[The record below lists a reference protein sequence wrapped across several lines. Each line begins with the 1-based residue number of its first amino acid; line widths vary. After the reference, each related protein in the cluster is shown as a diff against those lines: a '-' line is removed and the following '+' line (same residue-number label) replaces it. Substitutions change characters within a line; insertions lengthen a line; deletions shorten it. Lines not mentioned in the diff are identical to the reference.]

1 MTGNLSLF
9 LLILWPLAGSLLAF
23 WLGRSNKRRRDYF
36 SMLVAFIE
44 LALALFVVV
53 KAGSEP
59 VFFRWESFG
68 GLGLALK
75 SDGLRGIYCVIT
87 SFMWLTTLVFSRE
100 YFHHYRNRNRY
111 HFFTLLTLA
120 FTIGVFLAA
129 DLVTT
134 FLFFEMMSFTSLVM
148 VINNEK
154 PPAIAAA
161 KLYIFVALG
170 CGLVMLLGIQMLSNL
185 MGTLNFDELFTL
197 GSAMADKKSLFL
209 PGILLLVGFG
219 AKAGM
224 FPLHIWL
231 PEAHPVAP
239 APASALLS
247 GVLTKTGV
255 LGILAV
261 TTNLF
266 YHDGNWGFL
275 ILVLGT
281 VTMVLGAVLGLFTM
295 DLKRILA
302 CSSVSQIG
310 FILVGTGMQGL
321 LGHHNALAVRGT
333 FLHMVNHSLIK
344 LALFLVAGAININIH
359 ELNLNK
365 IRGFGRGKPILHF
378 TFLMG
383 ALSIMGIPLSSGYI
397 SKTLLH
403 ESIVEYI
410 HLLEGMGQSTL
421 FYQGVEWLFLLTGG
435 FTIAYILKI
444 YFALFWETNQVHQEE
459 FDAFDRH
466 YLRRKSNG
474 ALLASALVL
483 PVLGLF
489 PYHTMNLLAD
499 LAQSFMH
506 GHSPDHAVHYFAW
519 INLKGAVYSILIG
532 LLVYC
537 FFVRKVL
544 MGRLPA
550 DGAGHGA
557 ETGFEANH
565 GAEVAGV
572 AVAMAD
578 AAAGPGTS
586 AGKSTGVGKGRGAH
600 RGYLNRWPQ
609 WLDLNGGLYQPLFT
623 KVLPGLGL
631 LLAKGIYIAAEKGF
645 DVMLAAAISAGII
658 FAGKVHHL
666 AALSFGGGLAL
677 FLTAGLT
684 AGRLI
689 YGITQRGIDDVIT
702 QGDQLIRR
710 LFSAVDK
717 VAAAYHEAV
726 SRKVDRHQD
735 FTFSSIPKE
744 RKEEYDTW
752 RGINSSLSYSLLLF
766 GIGLLAAMIFL
777 LTRW

>member
-9 LLILWPLAGSLLAF
+9 LLIIWPAAGALLAF
-23 WLGRSNKRRRDYF
+23 WLGRRNKRRRDYF
-36 SMLVAFIE
+36 SMLVAFLE
-44 LALALFVVV
+44 LALALFVLTE
-53 KAGSEP
+53 AGQGA
-59 VFFRWESFG
+59 VFFRWDSFG
-68 GLGLALK
+68 GFGLELK
-75 SDGLRGIYCVIT
+75 SDGLRGIYCVVT
-87 SFMWLTTLVFSRE
+87 SFMWLTTLMFSRE

-111 HFFTLLTLA
+111 HFFTLLTLS
-120 FTIGVFLAA
+120 FTIGVFLSA

-161 KLYIFVALG
+161 KLYIFMALG
-170 CGLVMLLGIQMLSNL
+170 CGLVMLLGIQMLAEL
-185 MGTLNFDELFTL
+185 MGTVNFDELFTL
-197 GSAMADKKSLFL
+197 CSAMADKSSLFL
-209 PGILLLVGFG
+209 PALLMLVGFG

-247 GVLTKTGV
+247 GVLTKAGV
-255 LGILAV
+255 LGVLAI

-266 YHDGNWGFL
+266 YHDGGWGLL
-275 ILVLGT
+275 ILALGT
-281 VTMVLGAVLGLFTM
+281 ITMVLGAVLGLFTM

-333 FLHMVNHSLIK
+333 FLHMINHSLIK

-378 TFLMG
+378 VFLMG

-410 HLLEGMGQSTL
+410 HLLEGLGQSTL

-435 FTIAYILKI
+435 FTVAYMLKI
-444 YFALFWETNQVHQEE
+444 YLALFWETNEGHQEE
-459 FDAFDRH
+459 FDAFDHH
-466 YLRRKSNG
+466 YLRRKSNV
-474 ALLASALVL
+474 ALVASAAPL
-483 PVLGLF
+483 PVLGLL
-489 PYHTMNLLAD
+489 PYQTMNPLAD
-499 LAQSFMH
+499 LGQSFMH

-519 INLKGAVYSILIG
+519 INLQGAVYSILIG
-532 LLVYC
+532 LLIYF

-544 MGRLPA
+544 MGRLPLGE
-550 DGAGHGA
+550 GAGVGA
-557 ETGFEANH
+557 KA
-565 GAEVAGV
+565 GAKAG
-572 AVAMAD
+572 
-578 AAAGPGTS
+578 AG
-586 AGKSTGVGKGRGAH
+586 GRQ

-609 WLDLNGGLYQPLFT
+609 WLDLNQRLYQPLFGRI
-623 KVLPGLGL
+623 LPGLGHF
-631 LLAKGIYIAAEKGF
+631 LAKGIYIAAEKGF
-645 DVMLAAAISAGII
+645 DVMLALSVSAGII
-658 FAGKVHHL
+658 LAGKVHHL

-677 FLTAGLT
+677 LLTGGLT

-689 YGITQRGIDDVIT
+689 YGITQKGIDDVIT

-710 LFSAVDK
+710 FFAAVDRA
-717 VAAAYHEAV
+717 AAAYHEAV
-726 SRKVDRHQD
+726 SRRVDQHSE

-777 LTRW
+777 LSRW

>member
-36 SMLVAFIE
+36 SMLVAFLE

-53 KAGSEP
+53 KAGNQP

-111 HFFTLLTLA
+111 HFFTLLTLS

-129 DLVTT
+129 DLTTT

-170 CGLVMLLGIQMLSNL
+170 CGLIMLLGIQMLSNL

-266 YHDGNWGFL
+266 YHDGHWGFL

-281 VTMVLGAVLGLFTM
+281 ITMVLGAVLGLFTM

-410 HLLEGMGQSTL
+410 HLLEGMGQSAL

-444 YFALFWETNQVHQEE
+444 YFALFWETNEVHQEE

-466 YLRRKSNG
+466 YLRRKSNA

-489 PYHTMNLLAD
+489 PYHTMNPLAD
-499 LAQSFMH
+499 LAQGFMH

-519 INLKGAVYSILIG
+519 INLQGAVYSILIG

-544 MGRLPA
+544 MGRQP
-550 DGAGHGA
+550 
-557 ETGFEANH
+557 
-565 GAEVAGV
+565 
-572 AVAMAD
+572 
-578 AAAGPGTS
+578 AAGADKGT
-586 AGKSTGVGKGRGAH
+586 GRDKGIGTGEGTGTGRGGQK
-600 RGYLNRWPQ
+600 GYLNRWPQ
-609 WLDLNGGLYQPLFT
+609 WLDLNRGLYQPLFT

-658 FAGKVHHL
+658 LAGKVHHL

>member
-1 MTGNLSLF
+1 MAGNLSL
-9 LLILWPLAGSLLAF
+9 LILILWPLAGALLAF
-23 WLGRSNKRRRDYF
+23 WLGRSNKRHRDYF
-36 SMLVAFIE
+36 SMLVAFLE
-44 LALALFVVV
+44 LALALFVLV
-53 KAGSEP
+53 KAGNQP
-59 VFFRWESFG
+59 VFFRWETFG

-111 HFFTLLTLA
+111 HFFTLLTLS

-129 DLVTT
+129 DLTTT

-197 GSAMADKKSLFL
+197 ASAMTDKSSLFL
-209 PGILLLVGFG
+209 PGILLLAGFG

-281 VTMVLGAVLGLFTM
+281 ITMVLGAVLGLFTM

-444 YFALFWETNQVHQEE
+444 YFALFWETNEVHQEE

-466 YLRRKSNG
+466 YLRRKSNA

-489 PYHTMNLLAD
+489 PYHTMNPLAD

-519 INLKGAVYSILIG
+519 INLQGAVYSIFIG

-544 MGRLPA
+544 MGRQPAAGA
-550 DGAGHGA
+550 DGA
-557 ETGFEANH
+557 
-565 GAEVAGV
+565 
-572 AVAMAD
+572 
-578 AAAGPGTS
+578 AAGTAAGAGGEAGTHNS
-586 AGKSTGVGKGRGAH
+586 KGPRRKKGKSKDKEKEKAGGGQ

-623 KVLPGLGL
+623 KVLPGLGF

-645 DVMLAAAISAGII
+645 DIMLAAAISAGII
-658 FAGKVHHL
+658 LAGKVHHL

-777 LTRW
+777 LSRW